1 VGPSCHQPLRFA
13 LLQAW
18 PLTEALTSVPTRM
31 MEAEAGEV
39 VAMVGVVVTMV
50 VKEGKDAGETSSFP
64 SLPLQSLMDCTL
76 LAP

>member
-1 VGPSCHQPLRFA
+1 M
-13 LLQAW
+13 
-18 PLTEALTSVPTRM
+18 SVPTRM

-39 VAMVGVVVTMV
+39 VVMVGVVVTMV